1 MAAVTDGLGTDG
13 GLNGMEG
20 GVKAGTAVTV
30 YTKGCVMLGA
40 LGEAPA
46 VSCGVGA
53 GVAAGVPATVGAGV
67 ATGVAAVVAAAVGA
81 GVAAGLAVLP
91 VLALE
96 GVPIGVKKKPP
107 GEGGAPDAGLGD
119 AAAGGEAAAGLA
131 GLITGVASGV
141 ASGVG
146 RGPV

>member
-46 VSCGVGA
+46 VFCGVGA

-67 ATGVAAVVAAAVGA
+67 AAGVAAAVGA
-81 GVAAGLAVLP
+81 GVGAGLAVLP
-91 VLALE
+91 VLGLE